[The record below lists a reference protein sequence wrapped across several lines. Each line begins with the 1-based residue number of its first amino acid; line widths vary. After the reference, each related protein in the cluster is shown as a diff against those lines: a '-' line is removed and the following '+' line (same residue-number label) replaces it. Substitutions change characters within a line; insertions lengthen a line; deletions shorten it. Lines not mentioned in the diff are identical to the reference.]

1 MTQKTNRLHFSTRT
15 IAMVLSIV
23 MLIGSIATGSMLN
36 TFAAYMKDAAA
47 KSDAVTQAATEGGD
61 IALNAIPSEDAAD
74 DNADEKPDLSGFE
87 ENEIV
92 RGMKDDLAD
101 TGANADLAGTGAD
114 TWKVTFKKDMGS
126 GDYNTGT
133 SYYTMTQS
141 TKDTNKY
148 YYTTTLL
155 ANSTYGFFLQK
166 NSSNYYKANATAT
179 SDSDVELY
187 DYGSSNYGNS
197 PHRVTFKTGS
207 ATKYVFTFDT
217 SNNKVCVSPYNPGVV
232 FTYDIASGHDG
243 NYDLDKK
250 VTMSLSSDY
259 IYTCTVDLTAVKYY
273 LFAKVGEH
281 YYRAKTKLETTRT
294 IYDYGTN
301 NYGNSS
307 DKINF
312 TPSSAGKYKFTYDN
326 RDKTISVALATTPL
340 TTPQISFDKTY
351 ISTNGTEV
359 TVHFNNWSS
368 FSNAATTN
376 LYTLKLYKEGSSTA
390 LKTITANDT
399 KVTLNSAGNYVVK
412 CEPTTAGSASFTA
425 STSNK
430 VNVKEAPAFDFQLI
444 GDVGADCI
452 ATVNDT
458 TNTGTGAWP
467 GGTGWDT
474 ANRLN
479 VNGATATPGV
489 YQIKV
494 KTAQTDKTIN
504 IGLYQKSANLQRG
517 YKLGDT
523 YYNTVGADYEVPN
536 SGVAD
541 SDNLYIVNG
550 TGSIILA
557 PDTEYTITIDQTQT
571 LDASNPYGKIT
582 ITTNK
587 ADISAIARVKKF
599 DISTDQPSDEITNAP
614 AYIGTAVA
622 NPSTD
627 VTPFTTTLTATA
639 GAGYTFDGWY
649 TDENCTTGKTTDPTR
664 VVPGVIASA
673 KYYALFTENAPDQYT
688 FTVTTDGHGT
698 AGAVSGT
705 GVFNDK
711 VYKGGNIT
719 FDVTPATGYILDKI
733 TTDSGVATHNGNKVT
748 VSGFNKNFNVNVKF
762 KQIETWN
769 LTVKADSTTYGSVK
783 VTYYNNSGV
792 LTTSGAIT
800 SATVI
805 SAQKDKPVTLTATTK
820 TSGEFTG
827 WTLEDGKYQRSK
839 NTPLSAKEITILPS
853 ADQTITANF
862 SKKASPAD
870 SWGIQFNTT
879 GSSGSTYSDY
889 KFTHYSTET
898 HNGKTNIYR
907 CTISDIS
914 AGEHNFFFYFD
925 SKNFRYISSQT
936 NLNPSKVEWVKAF
949 TVDNADDVDY
959 KVNFPEK
966 GDYTFYVY
974 ATPEGSGSN
983 KYYWVDVVKGGP
995 TSGGI
1000 DDTPSTTGY
1009 KDLYVLD
1016 GIVTRNNNA
1025 IQEYGTNKFG
1035 DSIIVSAKSGV
1046 LKYNYYDAV
1055 NDELFVRKGD
1065 GHDEGHTVY
1074 YYDDKSDLDFR
1085 VQTTITADHKN
1096 IGVRAYVMN
1105 GMTYPAKKSKDGVYY
1120 ADITLDANS
1129 NQGTLEVV
1137 PVYYNT
1143 LIPEKDYIKF
1153 YVDANSIG
1161 NNWGKTIGYS
1171 IWYQDTALHGMEGGY
1186 PGQPLLSDGNLLYG
1200 YFPKYYVGVDD
1211 ANLPTDAQIASQN
1224 RKFAGVLLTN
1234 LAEHNLTHQD
1244 VLKAWGVTNNTSNY
1258 QTFDYEDPAKIAE
1271 IENVDTIEFIAKY
1284 QETNANHQTGT
1295 HFVTNYST
1303 ANNLNGKTS
1312 YSWPSGITKPTA
1324 SNLNG
1329 FEVLTDIDGNPVDI
1343 YNNKLEGGANFNDA
1357 VYVVSVGN
1365 QIVTPNQ
1372 WDTVW
1377 MVYNNNTNPTLITAK
1392 NPAEFI
1398 NVAEG
1403 SQLNTLKDKTV
1414 YINYEK
1420 FLDGNARSGIS
1431 NSGDRIDGRWV
1442 YSRSSDDTTLRL
1454 RVATKDA
1461 DGTLNFNNDFLNW
1474 SEISD
1479 GYKTGVKESRPSGV
1493 TKDNWLLNLENRTTE
1508 VTAKINPVGYKV
1520 EGFYMLGARYAGA
1533 ADNGFSSKLSDYDN
1547 MNAEGTATSFINA
1560 RDNRMVIVVSEIPDT
1575 DLLITHQMYGGPG
1588 SHKIKGFYYL
1598 KAELLNS
1605 ADTVVKTY
1613 NNDATDFTN
1622 KDIAISEFT
1631 TAAPKGQ
1638 HYKLRITLRTAMS
1651 GSATFYQWYEND
1663 HNNGYNLIDSEA
1675 ARGSAD
1681 PVEKEVIVDVDS
1693 LYRTE
1698 GQYLAIKNL
1707 DYYSDLQAADS
1718 ININHLLIGDIQDG
1732 QAFNKVTVTDS
1743 TGKAI
1748 KGGEYLE
1755 RNRTTVVDSSFIT
1768 EENAEA
1774 GYQIKVEIWTVPGT
1788 NASFDKFYYTDK
1800 NPMQTGSYEGIA
1812 YTIGEKVTYQNVE
1825 YEKATAMVPISYFFK
1840 DAPSDD
1846 GAEVVKVFDATKKDF
1861 NLYSSLND
1869 LSGELIITHQ
1879 LENPHSGT
1887 ANTFI
1892 TVDLCD
1898 NQNNVKDNLIPKT
1911 DTTNTADHDVKIG
1924 KQYIKPGSSDR
1935 LKVTLTTEI
1944 GDWTDFVRF
1953 DRLVNNT
1960 VEQLTETSD
1969 VETTAT
1975 VTINNDDTTTMTATI
1990 LFRIV
1995 NLFDPTTKEQ
2005 RMHRMDFYSLIE
2017 QPTFKYDITYKY
2029 NAYVASYGEQS
2040 YNTSGEITQAELD
2053 DLMTYDHTELRFI
2066 NNDPTMKKTFISSK
2080 APLEDNFMQTIDYTN
2095 FDTAETTYKS
2105 KTHTLSIVVEPK
2117 TTNSKVNVLLYL
2129 PYAYDSQTYE
2139 PTSGA
2144 IRADGLV
2151 TESQAV
2157 AEHRTFDCKSLL
2169 IGYGNELIK
2178 APLLLYSSSA
2188 TNNTKHFLY
2197 WEVTTQAKQGS
2208 TEKTYTRC
2216 YDYEF
2221 NFAIFQD
2228 CIVKPVYD
2236 NGGFDAEKMPN
2247 PPTTWNMYER
2257 FDPYVMRDAD
2267 KNGAG
2272 GINIT
2277 FMENSR
2283 NQYNHNGSGNR
2294 DTSNGGVPTARQGA
2308 ADRIYSDFLLSY
2320 NNIEGIEKLYEH
2332 PDQYKCGV
2340 IIEAAGELDK
2350 DSSGKY
2356 IIGTEASYKAK
2367 YQSTEKQQAV
2377 TDLIRSKAKSAD
2389 GRMKS
2394 EFDCSALDNKNRT
2407 RYYVGLNNRAA
2418 ASYDASNPP
2427 EIGNEYL
2434 STTTRVLRAY
2444 AYIYKVGANGA
2455 KEDIKISDPT
2465 YFTIYNIATVQDG
2478 GTYSESNN

>member
-1 MTQKTNRLHFSTRT
+1 
-15 IAMVLSIV
+15 
-23 MLIGSIATGSMLN
+23 
-36 TFAAYMKDAAA
+36 
-47 KSDAVTQAATEGGD
+47 
-61 IALNAIPSEDAAD
+61 
-74 DNADEKPDLSGFE
+74 
-87 ENEIV
+87 
-92 RGMKDDLAD
+92 
-101 TGANADLAGTGAD
+101 
-114 TWKVTFKKDMGS
+114 
-126 GDYNTGT
+126 
-133 SYYTMTQS
+133 
-141 TKDTNKY
+141 
-148 YYTTTLL
+148 
-155 ANSTYGFFLQK
+155 
-166 NSSNYYKANATAT
+166 
-179 SDSDVELY
+179 
-187 DYGSSNYGNS
+187 
-197 PHRVTFKTGS
+197 
-207 ATKYVFTFDT
+207 
-217 SNNKVCVSPYNPGVV
+217 
-232 FTYDIASGHDG
+232 
-243 NYDLDKK
+243 
-250 VTMSLSSDY
+250 
-259 IYTCTVDLTAVKYY
+259 
-273 LFAKVGEH
+273 
-281 YYRAKTKLETTRT
+281 
-294 IYDYGTN
+294 
-301 NYGNSS
+301 
-307 DKINF
+307 
-312 TPSSAGKYKFTYDN
+312 
-326 RDKTISVALATTPL
+326 
-340 TTPQISFDKTY
+340 
-351 ISTNGTEV
+351 
-359 TVHFNNWSS
+359 
-368 FSNAATTN
+368 
-376 LYTLKLYKEGSSTA
+376 
-390 LKTITANDT
+390 
-399 KVTLNSAGNYVVK
+399 
-412 CEPTTAGSASFTA
+412 
-425 STSNK
+425 
-430 VNVKEAPAFDFQLI
+430 
-444 GDVGADCI
+444 GADCI

-504 IGLYQKSANLQRG
+504 IGLYQMSANLQRG

-541 SDNLYIVNG
+541 SDNLYIVTG

-557 PDTEYTITIDQTQT
+557 PDTEYTITIDQTQP
-571 LDASNPYGKIT
+571 LNASNPFGKIT

-599 DISTDQPSDEITNAP
+599 NISTGQPSDEITNAP

-622 NPSTD
+622 DPSTG
-627 VTPFTTTLTATA
+627 TIGFTTTLTATA
-639 GAGYTFDGWY
+639 GAGYSFDGWY
-649 TDENCTTGKTTDPTR
+649 TNEDCTQGKVPSATR
-664 VVPGVIASA
+664 VVSNVSASA
-673 KYYALFTENAPDQYT
+673 KYYALFTEDAPAKYSYN
-688 FTVTTDGHGT
+688 VTTDGNGT

-719 FDVTPATGYILDKI
+719 FDVTPNTGYILDEVI
-733 TTDSGVATHNGNKVT
+733 TDSGVATHNGNKVT
-748 VSGFNKNFNVNVKF
+748 VSGFNKNFNVTVKF
-762 KQIETWN
+762 KQIETWKLNIN
-769 LTVKADSTTYGSVK
+769 LNTATYGSVSAK
-783 VTYYNNSGV
+783 YYSSNGVEVTV
-792 LTTSGAIT
+792 PIT
-800 SATVI
+800 SNTQIA
-805 SAQKDKPVTLTATTK
+805 AQKDKPVTLTATAKST
-820 TSGEFTG
+820 GEFTG
-827 WTLEDGKYQRSK
+827 WTLENGKYQRSK

-853 ADQTITANF
+853 ADQTITAKFNKLPSLSSNIGIYF
-862 SKKASPAD
+862 DSGAKKGTNQKLYAD
-870 SWGIQFNTT
+870 TT
-879 GSSGSTYSDY
+879 GS
-889 KFTHYSTET
+889 
-898 HNGKTNIYR
+898 HNGKTNICWYTFTLSKGTHKFHFYDENHKYGHHSSKPNLDPSKEEWVVSYQYEKDNNYNTPYEV
-907 CTISDIS
+907 TISED
-914 AGEHNFFFYFD
+914 
-925 SKNFRYISSQT
+925 
-936 NLNPSKVEWVKAF
+936 
-949 TVDNADDVDY
+949 
-959 KVNFPEK
+959 
-966 GDYTFYVY
+966 GDYTFYLQPTWHKDGDY
-974 ATPEGSGSN
+974 G
-983 KYYWVDVVKGGP
+983 YYDVDMVKG
-995 TSGGI
+995 THSSGGS

-1016 GIVTRNNNA
+1016 GIVTRYNDA
-1025 IQEYGTNKFG
+1025 IQDYGTNKFG
-1035 DSIIVSAKSGV
+1035 NSIIVSAKSGV

-1055 NDELFVRKGD
+1055 DDELFVRKGD

-1074 YYDDKSDLDFR
+1074 YYDDTTDLDFR
-1085 VQTTITADHKN
+1085 VQTTITANHKN

-1120 ADITLDANS
+1120 ADITLDS
-1129 NQGTLEVV
+1129 HSDQGTLEVI

-1171 IWYQDTALHGMEGGY
+1171 IWYQNTGLHGMEGGY

-1200 YFPKYYVGVDD
+1200 YFPKYYVGVNDD
-1211 ANLPTDAQIASQN
+1211 TLPTVDN
-1224 RKFAGVLLTN
+1224 RSKFAGVLLTN

-1295 HFVTNYST
+1295 HFVSNYST

-1312 YSWPSGITKPTA
+1312 STWPSSINKPTA
-1324 SNLNG
+1324 SDLKG

-1377 MVYNNNTNPTLITAK
+1377 MVYTGSSSPTFITAK
-1392 NPAEFI
+1392 NPAQFI
-1398 NVAEG
+1398 DVAEG
-1403 SQLNTLKDKTV
+1403 SQSDALKGKTV

-1420 FLDGNARSGIS
+1420 FLDGNAKSDIS

-1493 TKDNWLLNLENRTTE
+1493 TNDNWLLNLENRTTE

-1533 ADNGFSSKLSDYDN
+1533 DDNGFSSKLSDYDN

-1560 RDNRMVIVVSEIPDT
+1560 RDNRMVIVVSEIPNT

-1605 ADTVVKTY
+1605 DDTVKATY
-1613 NNDATDFTN
+1613 NNNSTAADGTTN
-1622 KDIAISEFT
+1622 KDISIEDFT
-1631 TAAPKGQ
+1631 AAAPKGQ
-1638 HYKLRITLRTAMS
+1638 GYKLKITIKTTMS

-1663 HNNGYNLIDSEA
+1663 HNNGYNMLDSDE
-1675 ARGSAD
+1675 ARGSTD
-1681 PVEKEVIVDVDS
+1681 PVTMTKIINVDD
-1693 LYRTE
+1693 LY
-1698 GQYLAIKNL
+1698 GDQYLAIKNL

-1748 KGGEYLE
+1748 KGGEYSE

-1768 EENAEA
+1768 EDNAEA

-1800 NPMQTGSYEGIA
+1800 NEMQTGSYEGIA
-1812 YTIGEKVTYQNVE
+1812 YTIGEKVIYQNVE
-1825 YEKATAMVPISYFFK
+1825 YQKATAMVPISYFFK

-1846 GAEVVKVFDATKKDF
+1846 GTTVVKVFDATKKDF

-1879 LENPHSGT
+1879 LEDSHTGT

-1898 NQNNVKDNLIPKT
+1898 NQNNVTKNLISKT

-1924 KQYIKPGSSDR
+1924 KEYIKPGSNDR

-1953 DRLVNNT
+1953 DRLVNQT

-1975 VTINNDDTTTMTATI
+1975 VRINNDGPTTMTATI

-1995 NLFDPTTKEQ
+1995 NLFNPTTKEQ
-2005 RMHRMDFYSLIE
+2005 RMHRMDFYSVIE

-2053 DLMTYDHTELRFI
+2053 ELMTYDHTELRFI
-2066 NNDPTMKKTFISSK
+2066 NNDTKKKTFISSK

-2095 FDTAETTYKS
+2095 FSTAKTSYDS
-2105 KTHTLSIVVEPK
+2105 PTHTLEITVTPQ
-2117 TTNSKVNVLLYL
+2117 TQNSKVNVKLYL
-2129 PYAYDSQTYE
+2129 PYAHDAQTYD

-2169 IGYGNELIK
+2169 IGYDNELIK

-2257 FDPYVMRDAD
+2257 FDPYVMRNAD
-2267 KNGAG
+2267 KDGAG

-2294 DTSNGGVPTARQGA
+2294 ETSNGGVPTARQGA

-2320 NNIEGIEKLYEH
+2320 NNIMGIEKLYEH
-2332 PDQYKCGV
+2332 PGQYKCGV
-2340 IIEAAGELDK
+2340 IIEAAGDLDK

-2356 IIGTEASYKAK
+2356 IIGTEASYKAT
-2367 YQSTEKQQAV
+2367 YQNTEKQQAV
-2377 TDLIRSKAKSAD
+2377 TDLIRSNAKSAD